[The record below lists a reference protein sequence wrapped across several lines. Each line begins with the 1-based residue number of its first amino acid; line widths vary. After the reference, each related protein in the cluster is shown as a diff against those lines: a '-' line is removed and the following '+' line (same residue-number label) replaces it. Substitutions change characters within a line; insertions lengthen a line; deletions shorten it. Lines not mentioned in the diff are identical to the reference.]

1 MFSLLPI
8 SSSLTYLSPF
18 FVNLSHFSLS
28 HSLSLSMVEICEESR
43 HRLTSLSPIV
53 VENTRLNSGE
63 DDRWDWHL
71 MNAPG
76 FELQEDFILK
86 IVFTWVVQCVLLSS
100 RVKVRNRRS
109 GIQAP

>member
-1 MFSLLPI
+1 MFSPLLL

-18 FVNLSHFSLS
+18 FVNLSHFLI
-28 HSLSLSMVEICEESR
+28 LSLYPWLKVCEDSC